1 MKFKYLVITL
11 FLIAQSC
18 SVSSKIGVRHVGAQ
32 THKVQDKVQ
41 EKIQAYLLSKHV
53 NGSIAVVKKNK
64 VIFNEGIGLANRATG
79 RVNLSSTT
87 FPIGSV
93 TKVIVAACILQLQEK
108 GKLSTEDSISTF
120 IPNFPNG
127 RRIKLIHL
135 LNHTSGI
142 EENLFFHGKS
152 KDMLKGISVKFPAGK
167 KWDYNDIN
175 YFVLGLVVEKASGE
189 SLHNYIQKN
198 IFDKASMQ
206 HSGFMTQNRP
216 VPYNS
221 KGYIMTGD
229 YALPVNILNLS
240 KLFGCGDIYST
251 ALDLCLFDEALLSGK
266 LLSKRSLQ
274 EMLTPGSPS
283 KYGEGVYIYG
293 NKVFSRGVVGGW
305 ETLQVFFKDQT
316 IMAILLNVR
325 DKNINIHQLSSDI
338 KNIIH

>member
-1 MKFKYLVITL
+1 MKFKYLVIAL
-11 FLIAQSC
+11 FLITQSC
-18 SVSSKIGVRHVGAQ
+18 SISPKIGARNGVETQKEQQRIRQ
-32 THKVQDKVQ
+32 
-41 EKIQAYLLSKHV
+41 YLLSKHV
-53 NGSIAVVKKNK
+53 NGSIAVVKKDK
-64 VIFNEGIGLANRATG
+64 LIFNEGIGLANRATG
-79 RVNLSSTT
+79 RVNLPSTT
-87 FPIGSV
+87 FPIGSI
-93 TKVIVAACILQLQEK
+93 TKVMVATSILQLQEK

-152 KDMLKGISVKFPAGK
+152 KDMFKGISVKFPAGK
-167 KWDYNDIN
+167 RWDYNDIN

-206 HSGFMTQNRP
+206 HSGFMTQNRQM
-216 VPYNS
+216 PYTS
-221 KGYIMTGD
+221 KGYLRAGD
-229 YALPVNILNLS
+229 YVLPVNILNMA

-266 LLSKRSLQ
+266 LLTERSLQ
-274 EMLTPGSPS
+274 EMLIPGSLS
-283 KYGEGVYIYG
+283 KYGEGVYIND

-305 ETLQVFFKDQT
+305 ETLHVIFKDHT

-338 KNIIH
+338 KKIIH

>member
-18 SVSSKIGVRHVGAQ
+18 TVSSKIGLRKTDAKTQ
-32 THKVQDKVQ
+32 IVQ
-41 EKIQAYLLSKHV
+41 ERIQAYLHSKHV
-53 NGSIAVVKKNK
+53 NGSIAIVKNNK

-79 RVNLSSTT
+79 RVNLPSTT
-87 FPIGSV
+87 FPIGSI

-108 GKLSTEDSISTF
+108 GKLSTEDSISAF

-127 RRIKLIHL
+127 SRIKLIHL

-142 EENLFFHGKS
+142 EENRFFHGKS

-189 SLHNYIQKN
+189 PLHNYIQEN
-198 IFDKASMQ
+198 ILDKASMH

-221 KGYIMTGD
+221 KGYIKTGD

-240 KLFGCGDIYST
+240 NLFGCGDIYST
-251 ALDLCLFDEALLSGK
+251 ALDLCLFDKALFSGK

-283 KYGEGVYIYG
+283 KYGEGVYIDD
-293 NKVFSRGVVGGW
+293 NQVFSRGVVGGW
-305 ETLQVFFKDQT
+305 ETLHVFFKDHT
-316 IMAILLNVR
+316 IIAILLNVR
-325 DKNINIHQLSSDI
+325 DKDINIHQLSSDM

>member
-18 SVSSKIGVRHVGAQ
+18 SVSSKIGVRNIGAQ
-32 THKVQDKVQ
+32 TQNVE

-93 TKVIVAACILQLQEK
+93 TKVFVAACILQLQEK
-108 GKLSTEDSISTF
+108 GKLSTEESISTF

-142 EENLFFHGKS
+142 ERNLFFHGKS
-152 KDMLKGISVKFPAGK
+152 KDMLKGISVKYPAGK

-189 SLHNYIQKN
+189 SLHTYIKKN
-198 IFDKASMQ
+198 ILDKASMH

-221 KGYIMTGD
+221 KGYVKTWD
-229 YALPVNILNLS
+229 YAEPVNLLNVS
-240 KLFGCGDIYST
+240 KLFGCGDIYTT

-283 KYGEGVYIYG
+283 KYGEGVYIYD
-293 NKVFSRGVVGGW
+293 NRVFSRGVVGGW
-305 ETLQVFFKDQT
+305 EALHVFYKDHT

-325 DKNINIHQLSSDI
+325 DKNISIHQLSSDI

>member
-18 SVSSKIGVRHVGAQ
+18 SISSKMGVRHTSAETQ
-32 THKVQDKVQ
+32 KVQ
-41 EKIQAYLLSKHV
+41 EKIHAYLLSKHV
-53 NGSIAVVKKNK
+53 NGSIAVVKKK
-64 VIFNEGIGLANRATG
+64 KLIFNEGIGLANRAAG
-79 RVNLSSTT
+79 RVNLPSTT
-87 FPIGSV
+87 FPIGSIS
-93 TKVIVAACILQLQEK
+93 KVIVAACILQLQEK
-108 GKLSTEDSISTF
+108 GKLSTEDAISTF

-127 RRIKLIHL
+127 SRIKLIHL

-198 IFDKASMQ
+198 IFDKASMK
-206 HSGFMTQNRP
+206 HSGFMTQSRP
-216 VPYNS
+216 VPYTS
-221 KGYIMTGD
+221 KGYIQTGN
-229 YALPVNILNLS
+229 YALPVNTLNLS

-283 KYGEGVYIYG
+283 KYGEGVYIYD
-293 NKVFSRGVVGGW
+293 NQVFSRGVVGGW
-305 ETLQVFFKDQT
+305 ETLHIFFKDQT

-325 DKNINIHQLSSDI
+325 DKDINIHQLSSDI